1 VKKLIFI
8 IAVFISGNAVAEQ
21 ALMRLFYTPAERA
34 LIDLKRH
41 AVKKPTQVKSK
52 RQEQT
57 QRIEVKGYL
66 KRKGQPDTV
75 WLNSVNTL
83 KSNKPLSDVKVLRV
97 QSNGKVKLRV
107 SGKGIVKIKPGQI
120 VTRNK
125 KSIREAYEK

>member
-1 VKKLIFI
+1 MKILLFTL
-8 IAVFISGNAVAEQ
+8 AAFISTHAAAEQ
-21 ALMRLFYTPAERA
+21 ALMKLFYTPAERA

-52 RQEQT
+52 RKEQT

-125 KSIREAYEK
+125 NPVRESYEK